1 MLVSEVVLYIQTEV
15 EIIPQCAKNVSEV
28 GRALTS
34 SSSKLP
40 VIEAESK
47 VRYATTTPSSLPD
60 LHSAMKS
67 ARFVAA
73 GVTSSAMSP
82 REFQVECALD

>member
-1 MLVSEVVLYIQTEV
+1 MKLENV
-15 EIIPQCAKNVSEV
+15 PQCAKKVNEI

-67 ARFVAA
+67 ARFVAV

-82 REFQVECALD
+82 SEFQVECALDWKVC